1 VTYTVEFLPRAL
13 RQLHKLP
20 RKVQALVM
28 RHIEALAGEPR
39 PTDSKLLHG
48 ALTGIR
54 RIRVGMYRV
63 LYEVQEERVRVLVI
77 AVGPRSTV
85 YDDATRRQ

>member
-20 RKVQALVM
+20 RKAQRLAM
-28 RHIEALAGEPR
+28 AHIEALATDPR
-39 PTDSKLLHG
+39 PADSKLLHG

-54 RIRVGMYRV
+54 RIRVGAYRV
-63 LYEVQEERVRVLVI
+63 LYEIQEERLRVLVI
-77 AVGPRSTV
+77 AAGPRTTV
-85 YDDATRRQ
+85 YQDAARRQ